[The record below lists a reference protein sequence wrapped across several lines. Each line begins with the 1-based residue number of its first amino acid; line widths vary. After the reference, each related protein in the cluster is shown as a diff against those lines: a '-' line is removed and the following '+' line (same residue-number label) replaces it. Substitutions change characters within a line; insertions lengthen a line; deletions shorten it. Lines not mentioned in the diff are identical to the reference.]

1 MTRHLAGLTLAI
13 ALAGG
18 AAQPAAHEKF
28 RIVGTVVKVQATELD
43 VKAGDGQVYEIDMD
57 EKTTITRDKKKVA
70 VSELKAGRRVVV
82 DALGHDIF
90 DLVAVDVQLVAS
102 PDPVKTPSEVD
113 LRPPSLAVRSRCRVH

>member
-43 VKAGDGQVYEIDMD
+43 VKAG
-57 EKTTITRDKKKVA
+57 
-70 VSELKAGRRVVV
+70 RRVVV

-90 DLVAVDVQLVAS
+90 DPAG
-102 PDPVKTPSEVD
+102 
-113 LRPPSLAVRSRCRVH
+113 C